1 MGAQRRLSHMSA
13 EKELERLEREI
24 ADTSTQAPLS
34 SRTLFLPAGK
44 QAKPWN
50 SFDLILVLADSLAVV
65 GIGVNTVRQMPD
77 QQAKSLRD
85 GLLGDAAGLLVGY
98 PLGSFRP

>member
-1 MGAQRRLSHMSA
+1 MTA

-24 ADTSTQAPLS
+24 ADTSTQALLS

-50 SFDLILVLADSLAVV
+50 SLDLILVLADSLAVV

-85 GLLGDAAGLLVGY
+85 GLLGDAARLLVGY
-98 PLGSFRP
+98 ALGSFRP